1 MFSFTH
7 NLNIISRCTK
17 MERGAALK
25 EYGLCGGQAMY
36 LFRLC
41 HEPGLS
47 QDELARR
54 LYVNKSN
61 VARQVA
67 RLEQQGYVIRK
78 SSQED
83 KRVQLVYPTEKAI
96 ELLPFLQGMVRNWNQ
111 YLLEGLIEKISQRAR
126 DYIEKEVGW

>member
-1 MFSFTH
+1 
-7 NLNIISRCTK
+7 

-47 QDELARR
+47 QDEVARR

-78 SSQED
+78 SSPED

-111 YLLEGLIEKISQRAR
+111 YLLEGLTEEEKEKLEAVMEKISQRAR

>member
-1 MFSFTH
+1 
-7 NLNIISRCTK
+7 

-25 EYGLCGGQAMY
+25 EHGLCGGQAMY

-67 RLEQQGYVIRK
+67 KLEQQGYVMRK
-78 SSQED
+78 SSPED

-96 ELLPFLQGMVRNWNQ
+96 KLLPSCRGWSGIGTSICWKALQKKKKKN
-111 YLLEGLIEKISQRAR
+111 
-126 DYIEKEVGW
+126 